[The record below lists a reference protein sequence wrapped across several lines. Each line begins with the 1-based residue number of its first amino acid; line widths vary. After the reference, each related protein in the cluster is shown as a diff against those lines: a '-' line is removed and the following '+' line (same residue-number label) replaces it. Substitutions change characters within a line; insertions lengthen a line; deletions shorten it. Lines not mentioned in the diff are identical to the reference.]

1 MNLRYLAPPIL
12 NLIARR
18 LIVPTIV
25 LVGFGAVI
33 IHLTE
38 EIEAEN
44 QHKLIEI
51 GSMVWKIDEIDS
63 RIADL
68 AKELNVIRTQ
78 GQRYAE
84 VQESGFVGEQSRLRA
99 AQLLEELGPK
109 YGLSLLHYD
118 FMPQV
123 TGEIQGEE
131 GTTFH
136 LVRTEVTLNVKS
148 LTDTQLLGFIAE
160 FTDRLDGQV
169 QVRVLNVLRGAE
181 VSEDLLEQIAAGN
194 RPALFEADIQLT
206 PTGINQNPWAHF
218 RRPIDMIFQG

>member
-68 AKELNVIRTQ
+68 AKELNVIRLKDNVM
-78 GQRYAE
+78 RK
-84 VQESGFVGEQSRLRA
+84 FKRA
-99 AQLLEELGPK
+99 
-109 YGLSLLHYD
+109 
-118 FMPQV
+118 
-123 TGEIQGEE
+123 
-131 GTTFH
+131 
-136 LVRTEVTLNVKS
+136 
-148 LTDTQLLGFIAE
+148 
-160 FTDRLDGQV
+160 
-169 QVRVLNVLRGAE
+169 VL
-181 VSEDLLEQIAAGN
+181 
-194 RPALFEADIQLT
+194 
-206 PTGINQNPWAHF
+206 
-218 RRPIDMIFQG
+218 